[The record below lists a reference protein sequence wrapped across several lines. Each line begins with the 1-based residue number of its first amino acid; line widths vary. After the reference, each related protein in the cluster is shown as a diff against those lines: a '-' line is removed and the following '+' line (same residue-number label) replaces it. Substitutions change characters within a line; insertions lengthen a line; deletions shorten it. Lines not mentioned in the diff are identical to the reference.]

1 MIKLGSH
8 VGCSGANMLL
18 DSVNEAL
25 SYGANCLMLYT
36 GAPQNTIRKPLSQM
50 KIKEANELLEKNNM
64 SALDIVVHAPYI
76 VNLANPDLEKR
87 NFAIAFLSEEI
98 KRTYA
103 IGSKLIVLHPG
114 CYLKQTVEEGI
125 SLIAYG
131 INKMIENTKETDVI
145 ILLETMAGKGT
156 EVGRTFEELKQII
169 DLVSDKTRIGVCFD
183 TCHTNDAGYDLNHY
197 EEVIQKFD
205 EIIGI
210 DMIKCFHINDS
221 KNPLGSHKDRH
232 ANIGEGSLGL
242 ELLRKIVHDERFVN
256 IPHILETPYIN
267 GVAPYKEEIEL
278 LLK

>member
-25 SYGANCLMLYT
+25 RYGANCLMLYT

-50 KIKEANELLEKNNM
+50 KIQEANELLEKNNM

-114 CYLKQTVEEGI
+114 CYLKQTLEEGI

-131 INKMIENTKETDVI
+131 INQMIENTKETDVI

-169 DLVSDKTRIGVCFD
+169 DLVSDKSRIGVCFD
-183 TCHTNDAGYDLNHY
+183 TCHTNDSGYDLTHY
-197 EEVIQKFD
+197 EEVIQRFD
-205 EIIGI
+205 QIIGI

-232 ANIGEGSLGL
+232 ANIGEGYLGL
-242 ELLRKIVHDERFVN
+242 ELLKKIVHDERFRN
-256 IPHILETPYIN
+256 IPHILETPYID

>member
-1 MIKLGSH
+1 
-8 VGCSGANMLL
+8 MLL

-183 TCHTNDAGYDLNHY
+183 TCHTNDAGYDLTHY

-242 ELLRKIVHDERFVN
+242 ELLKKIVHDERFVN
-256 IPHILETPYIN
+256 IPHILETPYID

>member
-1 MIKLGSH
+1 
-8 VGCSGANMLL
+8 MLL

-242 ELLRKIVHDERFVN
+242 ELLKKIVHDERFVN
-256 IPHILETPYIN
+256 IPHILETPYID

-278 LLK
+278 LFK

>member
-183 TCHTNDAGYDLNHY
+183 TCHTNDAGYDLTHY

-242 ELLRKIVHDERFVN
+242 ELLKKIVHDERFVN
-256 IPHILETPYIN
+256 IPHILETPYID

>member
-8 VGCSGANMLL
+8 VGCSGPNMLL

-25 SYGANCLMLYT
+25 GYGANCLMLYT

-50 KIKEANELLEKNNM
+50 KIKEAKELLEKNNM

-114 CYLKQTVEEGI
+114 CFLKQTLEEGI

-131 INKMIENTKETDVI
+131 INGFFGEFSYVHVFRAKSLVI
-145 ILLETMAGKGT
+145 
-156 EVGRTFEELKQII
+156 F
-169 DLVSDKTRIGVCFD
+169 
-183 TCHTNDAGYDLNHY
+183 
-197 EEVIQKFD
+197 
-205 EIIGI
+205 
-210 DMIKCFHINDS
+210 
-221 KNPLGSHKDRH
+221 
-232 ANIGEGSLGL
+232 
-242 ELLRKIVHDERFVN
+242 
-256 IPHILETPYIN
+256 
-267 GVAPYKEEIEL
+267 
-278 LLK
+278 

>member
-1 MIKLGSH
+1 
-8 VGCSGANMLL
+8 MLL

-114 CYLKQTVEEGI
+114 CFLKQTLEEGI

-131 INKMIENTKETDVI
+131 INQMIENTKETDVI

-169 DLVSDKTRIGVCFD
+169 DLVSDKSRIGVCFD
-183 TCHTNDAGYDLNHY
+183 TCHTNDSGYDLTHY
-197 EEVIQKFD
+197 EEVMQKFD
-205 EIIGI
+205 QILGI

-232 ANIGEGSLGL
+232 ANIGEGYLGL
-242 ELLRKIVHDERFVN
+242 ELLKKIVHDERFRN
-256 IPHILETPYIN
+256 IPHILETPYID
-267 GVAPYKEEIEL
+267 GVPPYKEEIEL